1 MRDALKDKELLR
13 VALSE
18 NAAAVE
24 KEMARILRRSGTDRS
39 GYENLVE
46 AMEYSSYAGGKRI
59 RPFLCLEFCRVFG
72 GGDKALAYAAAVE
85 LLHTSSLI
93 HDDLPAMDDDD
104 MRRGKPSNHKAFGEA
119 TAILAGDGLMILCFE
134 AAASS
139 PYCDGGKNALAT
151 ALLAKNAGVDGM
163 VGGQQIDLNSEG
175 REIELSMLQK
185 MHSLKTAALI
195 SASCALGCIA
205 AGASAEDTENAQSFG
220 RELGLAFQIRDDIL
234 DCEGTEEQ
242 MGKTLGKDANA
253 EKNTYVSLMGLE
265 KAKAEAEKLTASAIN
280 RLTALRPSCEA
291 GETAKSRIEAL
302 CRYLLIRN
310 N

>member
-1 MRDALKDKELLR
+1 
-13 VALSE
+13 
-18 NAAAVE
+18 
-24 KEMARILRRSGTDRS
+24 
-39 GYENLVE
+39 
-46 AMEYSSYAGGKRI
+46 
-59 RPFLCLEFCRVFG
+59 
-72 GGDKALAYAAAVE
+72 
-85 LLHTSSLI
+85 
-93 HDDLPAMDDDD
+93 
-104 MRRGKPSNHKAFGEA
+104 
-119 TAILAGDGLMILCFE
+119 
-134 AAASS
+134 
-139 PYCDGGKNALAT
+139 
-151 ALLAKNAGVDGM
+151 
-163 VGGQQIDLNSEG
+163 
-175 REIELSMLQK
+175 MLQK

-280 RLTALRPSCEA
+280 RLTALRPSGEA

-302 CRYLLIRN
+302 CRYLLTRN